1 MDRLASASNRA
12 NRPSRPVI
20 WFEVEDFLEHFD
32 RAPKPAGIQRVQMEI
47 FSVVSERHGAAG
59 EIRFCRLNRFTQR
72 CQAVDFNLLLK
83 TFDRPPLRYA
93 APRLVPDRN
102 PWRAWLVNER
112 EKFRSTRHQFYLRV
126 TEHLPWLRRFGLP
139 SLPAPLSRG
148 PFNPGDILV
157 CLGMSWWNIQYIDR
171 VARVK
176 RALGL
181 RFAVLVH
188 DVIPVTDPE
197 WMTTGSSVVFRH
209 WILGVLANADLVLAV
224 SNYSRFALAAYAKG
238 QDVTLPPT
246 EVVRPGTGFRAL
258 GAAAP
263 RANVIGRLPSGY
275 VLFVSTLE
283 PRKNHRL
290 LVRMWRRLIERHG
303 AAKVPPLVFVGQSGW
318 MVEDLLAE
326 LAESRYL
333 DGKIILYSDLSDAE
347 LRETYRRCLFSV
359 YPSILE
365 GFGLPVAESL
375 EQGKLCVASR
385 RAAIPEVGGDLVD
398 YIDPDDEAGTL
409 AVLERAIF
417 DDAYRGAREAQI
429 SAEYRPMSWAECV
442 DVLLEKLDALSR
454 DTSYVFNTAGAPSL
468 RALNIRGSSR

>member
-1 MDRLASASNRA
+1 
-12 NRPSRPVI
+12 
-20 WFEVEDFLEHFD
+20 
-32 RAPKPAGIQRVQMEI
+32 
-47 FSVVSERHGAAG
+47 
-59 EIRFCRLNRFTQR
+59 
-72 CQAVDFNLLLK
+72 
-83 TFDRPPLRYA
+83 
-93 APRLVPDRN
+93 
-102 PWRAWLVNER
+102 
-112 EKFRSTRHQFYLRV
+112 
-126 TEHLPWLRRFGLP
+126 
-139 SLPAPLSRG
+139 
-148 PFNPGDILV
+148 
-157 CLGMSWWNIQYIDR
+157 
-171 VARVK
+171 
-176 RALGL
+176 
-181 RFAVLVH
+181 
-188 DVIPVTDPE
+188 
-197 WMTTGSSVVFRH
+197 
-209 WILGVLANADLVLAV
+209 
-224 SNYSRFALAAYAKG
+224 
-238 QDVTLPPT
+238 
-246 EVVRPGTGFRAL
+246 
-258 GAAAP
+258 
-263 RANVIGRLPSGY
+263 
-275 VLFVSTLE
+275 
-283 PRKNHRL
+283 
-290 LVRMWRRLIERHG
+290 
-303 AAKVPPLVFVGQSGW
+303 